1 MLKEFKI
8 NIFGK
13 NRIMKKLQYITL
25 ALILTGGFSF
35 AQEEKKDE
43 TKKEAKKEKSFEEVT
58 KQSRLIEGLFDIYQD
73 TISGKIQILIRDEQ
87 LNKDFIYG
95 SQIADG
101 IVQAGGFRGLY
112 NQEKIINFK
121 KFFDRIEISFKN
133 TNFYFDENNPLY
145 KSREANIS
153 NAIIS
158 SSKIDFHDKEN
169 GTYLIDAN
177 SLFLSESLTRVK
189 RPSGPN
195 QSRTAFSL
203 GSLDKVKSKIIDIRN
218 YPENLNIKTDYV
230 YNNPNILSSG
240 SNSVSDS
247 RYVSMKAFHTL
258 IEMPDEDYQI
268 RLDDQRVGY
277 FLTQVDDLTN
287 PGTTNYRD
295 LINRWKLIKKNP
307 SLEISEPVKPI
318 TWWIENST
326 PIEWRET
333 IKDAVLQWNY
343 AFEKAGFK
351 NAIEVKIQPDDADW
365 DAGDIR
371 YNVLRWTSSPD
382 PPFGGYGPSMV
393 NPKTGEIIAADIML
407 EFVFFT
413 NRVFYDKLYS
423 DAATIMNT
431 DNYNHDHDHD
441 HNNFVCSAGS
451 ILHDNIN
458 FGRTFIAL
466 HGDDYDLQDLERQ
479 SMMYLIM
486 HEVGHTLGL
495 NHNMKS
501 SSIYSPNQLYD
512 TNKLKGK
519 AISGSVMD
527 YPALNLNPN
536 PKIKSPYADSSV
548 GHYDKW
554 AIEFGYKSFNSE
566 QERNEVL
573 SRSTD
578 PLLIFGNDADILYS
592 SRGIDPRVQTNDM
605 SSNPISYSIDR
616 MELINNLFN
625 KIKDKFQKPGN
636 TYEDLR
642 RAFFNLNSQYVGAA
656 STISK
661 FIGGVYVERSV
672 IGQKGS
678 KKPYIAV
685 SYKDQ
690 KKAFEAIDKFIFSS
704 NNYEIP
710 SDIFNY
716 LARQRRGFEFFNGSE
731 DPKIHDLILSNQA
744 RILSQI
750 LAPNTLQRLKD
761 SELYGNKY
769 KLSEFMTDINN
780 SIFSDIDG
788 DIDSFR
794 QNLQIIYTKRL
805 IDIISNDKGRS
816 YKNHAKSLALYNLND
831 ILKSVSSK
839 GDISSRAHKMH
850 LKSIIEKALD
860 ND

>member
-1 MLKEFKI
+1 MI
-8 NIFGK
+8 SSNI
-13 NRIMKKLQYITL
+13 I
-25 ALILTGGFSF
+25 F
-35 AQEEKKDE
+35 AQDKTEEKEKE
-43 TKKEAKKEKSFEEVT
+43 NKTKKEKTFEEVT
-58 KQSRLIEGLFDIYQD
+58 KQSKLIEGLFDIYQD
-73 TISGKIQILIRDEQ
+73 SISGKIQMLIKEEQ
-87 LNKDFIYG
+87 LSKDFIYG

-112 NQEKIINFK
+112 NDEKIINFK
-121 KFFDRIEISFKN
+121 KFFDKIEISFIN
-133 TNFYFDENNPLY
+133 TNFYFDKNNPLY

-169 GTYLIDAN
+169 GTYLINAN
-177 SLFLSESLTRVK
+177 DLFLSESLTRVK
-189 RPSGPN
+189 PPSRPN

-203 GSLDKVKSKIIDIRN
+203 GSLDKAKSKIMDIRN

-240 SNSVSDS
+240 SNSISDS

-258 IEMPDEDYQI
+258 IEMPDEDYEI

-277 FLTQVDDLTN
+277 FLTQVDNLTDS
-287 PGTTNYRD
+287 GTTNYRD
-295 LINRWKLIKKNP
+295 LVNRWKLIKKDP
-307 SLEISEPVKPI
+307 SLDISEPIKPI

-326 PIEWRET
+326 PMEWRQT
-333 IKDAVLQWNY
+333 IKEAVLQWNV

-351 NAIEVKIQPDDADW
+351 NAVEVKIQPDDADW

-371 YNVLRWTSSPD
+371 YNVLRWTSSPN

-393 NPKTGEIIAADIML
+393 NPKTGEIIAADVML

-423 DAATIMNT
+423 NPSSVMNT
-431 DNYNHDHDHD
+431 DNYNQTHD

-466 HGDDYDLQDLERQ
+466 NGDDYDLEELERQ

-501 SSIYSPNQLYD
+501 SSIFTPLELYD
-512 TNKLKGK
+512 NNKLKGK

-554 AIEFGYKSFNSE
+554 AIEFGYKPFNSE
-566 QERNEVL
+566 EERNEIL

-605 SSNPISYSIDR
+605 SSDPISYSIDR
-616 MELINNLFN
+616 MELVNDLFDD
-625 KIKDKFQKPGN
+625 ILDKFQKPGD

-642 RAFFNLNSQYVGAA
+642 RAFFNLNSQYAGAA

-678 KKPYIAV
+678 QKPYTTV

-690 KKAFEAIDKFIFSS
+690 KRAFKALDKHIFSS
-704 NNYEIP
+704 DNYKIP
-710 SDIFNY
+710 SEIFNY
-716 LARQRRGFEFFNGSE
+716 LARQRRGFDFFSGSE
-731 DPKIHDLILSNQA
+731 DPKIHDIILSNQS
-744 RILSQI
+744 RILSQ
-750 LAPNTLQRLKD
+750 LMAPNTLQRLKD

-769 KLSEFMTDINN
+769 KLSEFMSDINK
-780 SIFSDIDG
+780 SIFSDIAG
-788 DIDSFR
+788 NVDSFR
-794 QNLQIIYTKRL
+794 QNLQIIYTNRL
-805 IDIISNDKGRS
+805 VDIISNDKGKS
-816 YKNHAKSLALYNLND
+816 YKNHAKSLALLNLND
-831 ILKSVSSK
+831 IMGSINSK
-839 GDISSRAHKMH
+839 GNRSSLAHKMH

>member
-1 MLKEFKI
+1 
-8 NIFGK
+8 
-13 NRIMKKLQYITL
+13 MKKIKLFL
-25 ALILTGGFSF
+25 VLSLFALNTVI
-35 AQEEKKDE
+35 AQNNDTKIADKKKDE
-43 TKKEAKKEKSFEEVT
+43 KSKTLEDFIKSSKK
-58 KQSRLIEGLFDIYQD
+58 IEGLFDIYQD
-73 TISGKIQILIRDEQ
+73 TINGQVQMLIREDQ
-87 LNKDFIYG
+87 LNKDYIYG

-101 IVQAGGFRGLY
+101 IVRTAGFRGQY
-112 NQEKIINFK
+112 KDEKILNFK
-121 KFFDRIEISFKN
+121 KFFNKIEISAVN
-133 TNFYFDENNPLY
+133 SNFYFDENNPLS
-145 KSREANIS
+145 KSKDANIS
-153 NAIIS
+153 NSLIS
-158 SSKIDFHDKEN
+158 SIKIKYFDKKKN
-169 GTYLIDAN
+169 AYLIDADG
-177 SLFLSESLTRVK
+177 LFISELLTRIK
-189 RPSGPN
+189 LPTNPFQYN
-195 QSRTAFSL
+195 RTFQL
-203 GSLDKVKSKIIDIRN
+203 GRFDKGKSKIEKIKN
-218 YPENLNIKTDYV
+218 YPKNLNVKTNYV
-230 YNNPNILSSG
+230 YNNPNVGSSG
-240 SNSVSDS
+240 SNAVEDS
-247 RYVSMKAFHTL
+247 RYVSIKTFHT
-258 IEMPDEDYQI
+258 IVEMPDDDYQI

-277 FLTQVDDLTN
+277 FLTQVDNLTD

-295 LINRWKLIKKNP
+295 LINRWKLIKKDP

-326 PIEWRET
+326 PLEWRET
-333 IKDAVLQWNY
+333 IKEAVLQWNP

-351 NAIEVKIQPDDADW
+351 NAIQVKIQPDDAEW

-371 YNVLRWTSSPD
+371 YNVLRWTSSPS

-393 NPKTGEIIAADIML
+393 NPRTGEIIAADIML

-423 DAATIMNT
+423 DAASIMDTN
-431 DNYNHDHDHD
+431 NYDHTHDHD
-441 HNNFVCSAGS
+441 NFICSAGS

-466 HGDDYDLQDLERQ
+466 NGDDYDLEELERQ

-501 SSIYSPNQLYD
+501 SSIHSINELYD
-512 TNKLKGK
+512 ANKLKGK

-554 AIEFGYKSFNSE
+554 AIEFGYKPFNSE
-566 QERNEVL
+566 QERNEIL

-605 SSNPISYSIDR
+605 SSDPISYSIDR
-616 MELINNLFN
+616 MRLVNELFDDIL
-625 KIKDKFQKPGN
+625 DKFQISGN

-642 RAFFNLNSQYVGAA
+642 RAFFNLNSQYAGAA

-678 KKPYIAV
+678 KKPYTPV

-690 KKAFEAIDKFIFSS
+690 KRAFKALDKYIFSS
-704 NNYEIP
+704 DNYKIP
-710 SDIFNY
+710 SEIINY
-716 LARQRRGFEFFNGSE
+716 LARQRRGFEFYSGPE

-744 RILSQI
+744 RILSQ
-750 LAPNTLQRLKD
+750 LMAPNTLQRLKD

-769 KLSEFMTDINN
+769 KLSEFMTDLNK
-780 SIFSDIDG
+780 SIFSEIDG
-788 DIDSFR
+788 NIDSFR
-794 QNLQIIYTKRL
+794 QNLQIVYTKRL
-805 IDIISNDKGRS
+805 VDIISSDKGKR
-816 YKNHAKSLALYNLND
+816 YKNHAKSLALLNLNE
-831 ILKSVSSK
+831 IMESINSN
-839 GDISSRAHKMH
+839 GNMSSRAHKMH
-850 LKSIIEKALD
+850 LNSIIEKALN

>member
-1 MLKEFKI
+1 
-8 NIFGK
+8 
-13 NRIMKKLQYITL
+13 MKKIKLFLVLSLFTLNTVFTQNNNTKITD
-25 ALILTGGFSF
+25 
-35 AQEEKKDE
+35 EKKDAKSK
-43 TKKEAKKEKSFEEVT
+43 TLQDFIKSSKK
-58 KQSRLIEGLFDIYQD
+58 IEGLFDIYQD
-73 TISGKIQILIRDEQ
+73 TITGQVQMLIREDQ
-87 LNKDFIYG
+87 LNQDYIYG

-101 IVQAGGFRGLY
+101 VVRTAGFRGQY
-112 NQEKIINFK
+112 KDEKILNFK
-121 KFFDRIEISFKN
+121 KFFNKIEISAVN
-133 TNFYFDENNPLY
+133 SNFYFDENNPLS
-145 KSREANIS
+145 KSKDANIS
-153 NAIIS
+153 NSLIS
-158 SSKIDFHDKEN
+158 SIKIKYFDKKKN
-169 GTYLIDAN
+169 AYLIDADG
-177 SLFLSESLTRVK
+177 LFISELLTRIK
-189 RPSGPN
+189 LPTNPFEYNRSF
-195 QSRTAFSL
+195 QL
-203 GSLDKVKSKIIDIRN
+203 GRFDRGKSKIEKIKN
-218 YPENLNIKTDYV
+218 YPKNLNVKTNYV
-230 YNNPNILSSG
+230 YNNPNVGSSG
-240 SNSVSDS
+240 SNSVEDS
-247 RYVSMKAFHTL
+247 RYVSIKTFHT
-258 IEMPDEDYQI
+258 IVEMPDDDYQI
-268 RLDDQRVGY
+268 RIDDQRVGY
-277 FLTQVDDLTN
+277 FLTQVDNLTD

-295 LINRWKLIKKNP
+295 LINRWKLIKKDP
-307 SLEISEPVKPI
+307 GLEISEPVKPI

-333 IKDAVLQWNY
+333 IKEAVLQWNP

-351 NAIEVKIQPDDADW
+351 NAIQVKIQPDDAEW

-371 YNVLRWTSSPD
+371 YNVLRWTSSPN

-393 NPKTGEIIAADIML
+393 NPRTGEIIAADIML

-423 DAATIMNT
+423 DAASIMDTN
-431 DNYNHDHDHD
+431 NYDHTHDHD
-441 HNNFVCSAGS
+441 NFVCSAGS
-451 ILHDNIN
+451 ILHENIN

-466 HGDDYDLQDLERQ
+466 NGDDYDLEELERQ

-501 SSIYSPNQLYD
+501 SSIHSISELYD
-512 TNKLKGK
+512 ANKLEGK

-554 AIEFGYKSFNSE
+554 AIEFGYKPFNSE
-566 QERNEVL
+566 QERNEIL

-605 SSNPISYSIDR
+605 SSDPISYSIDR
-616 MELINNLFN
+616 MRLVNELFDDIL
-625 KIKDKFQKPGN
+625 DKFQISGN

-642 RAFFNLNSQYVGAA
+642 RAFFNLNSQYAGAA

-678 KKPYIAV
+678 KKPYTPV
-685 SYKDQ
+685 NYKDQ
-690 KKAFEAIDKFIFSS
+690 KRAFKALDKYIFSS
-704 NNYEIP
+704 DNYKIP
-710 SDIFNY
+710 SEIINY
-716 LARQRRGFEFFNGSE
+716 LARQRRGFEFYSGPE

-744 RILSQI
+744 RILSQ
-750 LAPNTLQRLKD
+750 LMAPNTLQRLKD

-769 KLSEFMTDINN
+769 KLSEFMTDLNK
-780 SIFSDIDG
+780 SIFSEIDG
-788 DIDSFR
+788 NIDSFR
-794 QNLQIIYTKRL
+794 QNLQIVYTKRL
-805 IDIISNDKGRS
+805 VDIISVDKGKR
-816 YKNHAKSLALYNLND
+816 YKNHAKSLALLNLNE
-831 ILKSVSSK
+831 IMESINSS
-839 GDISSRAHKMH
+839 GNISSRAHKMH